1 MLRCVPRSTRY
12 SRRVISD
19 QSMPS
24 RNGSQVVPPEAHQLA
39 AEARESEAFTAE
51 AVLIAAEGLSHDT
64 RMKLH
69 SDLALFYDAQLDLKA
84 MD

>member
-1 MLRCVPRSTRY
+1 
-12 SRRVISD
+12 
-19 QSMPS
+19 
-24 RNGSQVVPPEAHQLA
+24 VPPEAHQLA

>member
-69 SDLALFYDAQLDLKA
+69 SDLLEQATNYGT
-84 MD
+84 